1 MILENDKPYSQPSDG
16 YERQSEQSARRS
28 RITTTTYSGLGKLPP
43 QATDLEEAV
52 LGALMLERDAFLDV
66 NTFMTSDHFYKDNH
80 QKIYKTIAKLFSD
93 GQPIDILTITQYLR
107 KAGELEMIG
116 GAYYIT
122 DLTNRVA
129 SAANIVVHARI
140 IFEKFLQ
147 RELIRIGTDVINSG
161 YEDTTD
167 VLELIEKT
175 QMQIFHLMSDQHANQ
190 DRHISS
196 MIDDC
201 LAELDRPAPNG
212 LTGVGTG
219 FKPLNDFCA
228 GWQKAELTILAAR
241 PAMGK
246 TALMMQWARNAAV
259 LHDIPV
265 AVFSLEMS
273 EMQLTRRMIS
283 NESAIFLEKI
293 NKKTLADWERH
304 QLGEKIKRLQ
314 DAPIYID
321 DEPAI
326 TAMAFR
332 SKCIRLKKKYN
343 IGLILVDYLQ
353 LMRGD
358 IAPGQRGG
366 NREQEIG
373 VITRTLKGVAK
384 ELNVPVIALS
394 QLSRASESRPGG
406 GNKPK
411 LSDLRESGNIEQDAD
426 NVYFLYRP
434 EYYGLTQ
441 DADGRPTEK
450 LAELINA
457 KHRNGKTGTTYLKFI
472 GAIQRFEDWD
482 TQEAL
487 NLQPTPPEENAAPV
501 GNFIIRPTLISD
513 QDELPF

>member
-1 MILENDKPYSQPSDG
+1 MILENDNPYSQPKDG
-16 YERQSEQSARRS
+16 YERQSEQASRRN
-28 RITTTTYSGLGKLPP
+28 RISHPYAGLFKLPP

-52 LGALMLERDAFLDV
+52 LGALMLERDAFLNV
-66 NTFMTSDHFYKDNH
+66 NAFMIAEHFYKDNH
-80 QKIYKTIAKLFSD
+80 QKIYRAITKLFSD

-122 DLTNRVA
+122 ELTNRVA
-129 SAANIVVHARI
+129 SAANIAVHARVV
-140 IFEKFLQ
+140 FEKFLQ
-147 RELIRIGTDVINSG
+147 RELIRIGTDVIQKG

-175 QMQIFHLMSDQHANQ
+175 QMQIFHLMSDQHSNQ

-196 MIDDC
+196 MIEDC
-201 LAELDRPAPNG
+201 LAELDTPAPNG

-246 TALMMQWARNAAV
+246 TALMMQWARNAAI
-259 LHDIPV
+259 LHDVPV

-283 NESAIFLEKI
+283 NESNIFLEKI

-304 QLGEKIKRLQ
+304 QLGEKIKQLQ
-314 DAPIYID
+314 RAPIYID

-358 IAPGQRGG
+358 VSPGQRGG

-482 TQEAL
+482 TQESL
-487 NLQPTPPEENAAPV
+487 NFETPVVNEPASPVENFVIKPTP
-501 GNFIIRPTLISD
+501 TLD
-513 QDELPF
+513 DELPF